1 MIKDPDLP
9 TELTEIELS
18 ALSKCAL
25 SSEHQAR
32 LSLLL
37 ARNREQVVITQES
50 QELDRFLQ
58 EVDALSVLKARA
70 LLNLQHWDDLDD
82 ASVRRDLA
90 AASVA
95 ALGDFWD
102 NEVDLEWQNF
112 QP

>member
-1 MIKDPDLP
+1 MNDPDLL

-37 ARNREQVVITQES
+37 AHNREQVLTAQES
-50 QELDRFLQ
+50 QELDRYLQ
-58 EVDALSVLKARA
+58 EVDALSILKARA
-70 LLNLQHWDDLDD
+70 QLTLQHWDDLDD
-82 ASVRRDLA
+82 VSVRRDLA